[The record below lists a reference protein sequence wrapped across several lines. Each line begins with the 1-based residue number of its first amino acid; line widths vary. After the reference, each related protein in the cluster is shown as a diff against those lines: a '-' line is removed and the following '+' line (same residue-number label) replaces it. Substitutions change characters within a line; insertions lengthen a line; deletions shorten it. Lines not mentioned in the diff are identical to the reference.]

1 MKLLKLVP
9 DNTNID
15 FMKWRNVALIL
26 SILATVASLVL
37 VGVRGLN
44 LGIDFVG
51 GQVVR
56 ATFAQPV
63 DIEDLR
69 GRVAALERRRG
80 EHPGIRRQPDLPDP
94 PAQARRAAMRPPTR
108 SSPRSAA

>member
-44 LGIDFVG
+44 LGIDRR
-51 GQVVR
+51 GQVFAR
-56 ATFAQPV
+56 LAQPS
-63 DIEDLR
+63 
-69 GRVAALERRRG
+69 
-80 EHPGIRRQPDLPDP
+80 H
-94 PAQARRAAMRPPTR
+94 
-108 SSPRSAA
+108 